1 MSKEKEYEEVYDERS
16 VLLELYLTS
25 ICGTKPEVA
34 RREAV
39 RKVKKQKETKPKG
52 GFSR

>member
-1 MSKEKEYEEVYDERS
+1 MSEEYEEVYDERS
-16 VLLELYLTS
+16 ALIEFYLVN

-39 RKVKKQKETKPKG
+39 RKVKKQKKNEEEPNDE
-52 GFSR
+52 